1 MVLVIFRKERSK
13 LSDCVFSFSFGWLI
27 INIIRYSNMDY
38 IFLSALIGCAVLRL
52 LITYDIA
59 CQWSRNLAT
68 RMEHYP
74 DNMKIDLDRVEVQT
88 AVPTFHIRAHG
99 LFLPTGLF
107 IGISVVCCAHSR
119 GGSRDWLGAYEFSI
133 GIHSGDVT
141 GPSPRVIG

>member
-1 MVLVIFRKERSK
+1 
-13 LSDCVFSFSFGWLI
+13 
-27 INIIRYSNMDY
+27 MDY

-99 LFLPTGLF
+99 LSCQQAFSLAFLLYAARTAGEEVETGWAHMNLVSASIQEMSPGHRHESLDDHWGGWNF
-107 IGISVVCCAHSR
+107 QKTVTFSVYS
-119 GGSRDWLGAYEFSI
+119 WFS
-133 GIHSGDVT
+133 SFT
-141 GPSPRVIG
+141 